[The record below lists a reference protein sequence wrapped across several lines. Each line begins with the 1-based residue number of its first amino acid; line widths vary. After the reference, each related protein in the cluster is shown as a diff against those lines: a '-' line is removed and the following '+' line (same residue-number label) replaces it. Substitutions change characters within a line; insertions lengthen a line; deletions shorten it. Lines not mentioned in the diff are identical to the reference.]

1 MGLGIEAYAVP
12 FHRAVFGTLPAAE
25 YGADAE
31 HELPHAEG
39 LDHIVISAKGQT
51 DNAVHFL
58 AAGREHE
65 HRYLSGVR

>member
-31 HELPHAEG
+31 HELPHAE
-39 LDHIVISAKGQT
+39 VISAKGQT
-51 DNAVHFL
+51 DNAIHFL